1 MANRQGRNIDKSS
14 GNYTHDNN
22 SSGRQWVNGEDTRQ
36 NKTYKR
42 NHNEKGRRGF
52 YNNDQEDDRTFN
64 VKSMSSMTTAS
75 QGNSAR
81 KMAETEE
88 SKDRWKNESS
98 SFQNKRVKEGWPE
111 EEGKTFLLGED
122 PDEEKFMLDHSWSSD
137 TRQPFELKN
146 ISQFGLDLNDNR

>member
-1 MANRQGRNIDKSS
+1 MKAGKGNHNKNNAGGRKGKGKRGGNSNTNGLNSSNHMANRQGRNIDKSS

-88 SKDRWKNESS
+88 SKDR
-98 SFQNKRVKEGWPE
+98 
-111 EEGKTFLLGED
+111 
-122 PDEEKFMLDHSWSSD
+122 
-137 TRQPFELKN
+137 
-146 ISQFGLDLNDNR
+146 